1 LAHKSQKVKDVL
13 DLLISFSLIHSVSY
27 PPLAE
32 LDPYLKRLIST
43 PKEVL
48 LEMSKTDYDAA
59 QLLHKMLSGYATLRR
74 FYDLRDAEINL
85 PPGQKPKVGS
95 VTRRREAA
103 AALMTVIASAD
114 DNIRGGLYDESR
126 GAVVS
131 VDFILALLGEAM
143 VFIPSDE
150 GMTSTQIYTL
160 LKSIEDIQTVAPR
173 VRKACDEFFETVL
186 ASTRGMKGSTP
197 MDLLK
202 KSTSSLSGGSFSLVG
217 SSMLASQL
225 HRSVSSSGVLVKGDV
240 KRGWDWRSGLEAG
253 MTSEDVL
260 RMFRFGLAK
269 ELAKVSI
276 AES

>member
-1 LAHKSQKVKDVL
+1 
-13 DLLISFSLIHSVSY
+13 
-27 PPLAE
+27 
-32 LDPYLKRLIST
+32 
-43 PKEVL
+43 
-48 LEMSKTDYDAA
+48 
-59 QLLHKMLSGYATLRR
+59 
-74 FYDLRDAEINL
+74 
-85 PPGQKPKVGS
+85 
-95 VTRRREAA
+95 
-103 AALMTVIASAD
+103 MTVIASAD
-114 DNIRGGLYDESR
+114 DSIRGGLYDESR

-150 GMTSTQIYTL
+150 GMTSAQIYTL
-160 LKSIEDIQTVAPR
+160 LKSIEDIQTVTGR

-186 ASTRGMKGSTP
+186 ASTQGMKGSTP

-225 HRSVSSSGVLVKGDV
+225 HRSISSSGVLVKGDV
-240 KRGWDWRSGLEAG
+240 KRGWDWRSGLEVG

-260 RMFRFGLAK
+260 KMFRFGLAK
-269 ELAKVSI
+269 ELAKVWI